1 MGIGADE
8 GLAGLAEPL
17 QMELVA
23 DAVARTGEP
32 HAVFGSDALQ
42 VLVVIGIHKA
52 ALQCIVVNVCNG
64 KLGFDLGNAHGF
76 KFQVG
81 HGSRGIL
88 GQRLVD
94 FQGNFLPGH
103 HLPGNQMA
111 LDDFFSDC
119 IPHFD

>member
-8 GLAGLAEPL
+8 GLARLAEPL

-23 DAVARTGEP
+23 NAVAGAGKP

-42 VLVVIGIHKA
+42 ILVVIGIHKA

-94 FQGNFLPGH
+94 F
-103 HLPGNQMA
+103 
-111 LDDFFSDC
+111 
-119 IPHFD
+119 